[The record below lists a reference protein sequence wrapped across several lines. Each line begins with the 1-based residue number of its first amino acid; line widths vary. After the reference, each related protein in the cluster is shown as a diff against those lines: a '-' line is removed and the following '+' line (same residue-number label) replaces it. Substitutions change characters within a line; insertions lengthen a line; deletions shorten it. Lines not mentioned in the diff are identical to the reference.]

1 LNSDTTLVHVVDA
14 QSTPIESVNQRVS
27 LAARIPSR
35 LWTRD
40 LLLGQCTWQCSNAAV
55 VGRTTIETGIRPIIP
70 FPEPAAPLAIM
81 RSAGEYFETQGH
93 RLAIGGIDTEK
104 RGLVTEWVLDGAS
117 ADAR

>member
-1 LNSDTTLVHVVDA
+1 MNSDTTLVHAVDD

-27 LAARIPSR
+27 LAARIPGR

-40 LLLGQCTWQCSNAAV
+40 LLLGQCTWQRSNAAV

-70 FPEPAAPLAIM
+70 FPEPAAPLATV

-104 RGLVTEWVLDGAS
+104 RGLVTEWDLDGAS
-117 ADAR
+117 ADAW